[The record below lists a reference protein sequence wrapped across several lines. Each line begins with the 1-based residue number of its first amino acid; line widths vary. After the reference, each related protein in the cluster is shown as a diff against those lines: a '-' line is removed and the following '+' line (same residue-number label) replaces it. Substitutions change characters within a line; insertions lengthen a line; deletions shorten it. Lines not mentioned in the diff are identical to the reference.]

1 MSALAAPVVPTR
13 PDPGPLGALSAAQT
27 TAALTLAYGGTV
39 SAAADTAG
47 VHRSSIYNWFKS
59 DPNFKQAVEEIRRD
73 RNERLIDQMRELESL
88 ALARLRCLLDDDSV
102 PASVQL
108 RAALAILNRPKE
120 APGIEEWNVPRAES
134 LETTLKRK
142 PLVAEPPKFDTTR
155 QTSTLFAVSDATNVG
170 TPPLADARG
179 SVCDTARQISTLFAV
194 SSAAQAK
201 TPAPPTSGSVP
212 EPAPRSSGS

>member
-1 MSALAAPVVPTR
+1 MSALATPVIPIR

-27 TAALTLAYGGTV
+27 TAAFTLAHGGTL
-39 SAAADTAG
+39 SAAADAAG

-88 ALARLRCLLDDDSV
+88 ALARLRRLLEDDSV

-120 APGIEEWNVPRAES
+120 APGIEEWNLPRMES
-134 LETTLKRK
+134 LDATLNRK
-142 PLVAEPPKFDTTR
+142 PHVAEPPKFDTTR
-155 QTSTLFAVSDATNVG
+155 Q
-170 TPPLADARG
+170 
-179 SVCDTARQISTLFAV
+179 ISTLFAV
-194 SSAAQAK
+194 SGARGAGASTCPQS
-201 TPAPPTSGSVP
+201 PTSGSVP
-212 EPAPRSSGS
+212 EPAPRSSCS